1 MPKSMAGGAETMQ
14 RATSLST
21 AFNNA
26 LSGVLAGLEAAFPID
41 LIPLDVSSLFNT
53 VAGNP
58 AQYGLTNV
66 NTPCFSGAIDTP
78 GTVCA
83 NPNEY
88 LFWDSVHPTAAA
100 HQILGNF
107 ALAALAGWN
116 EADVALASDA
126 ALQVAEPATLVML
139 AGGLLGLGLIR
150 RRQG

>member
-1 MPKSMAGGAETMQ
+1 
-14 RATSLST
+14 
-21 AFNNA
+21 
-26 LSGVLAGLEAAFPID
+26 
-41 LIPLDVSSLFNT
+41 
-53 VAGNP
+53 
-58 AQYGLTNV
+58 
-66 NTPCFSGAIDTP
+66 
-78 GTVCA
+78 
-83 NPNEY
+83 
-88 LFWDSVHPTAAA
+88 VHPTAAA